1 MRYLL
6 CGINAKYIHS
16 NLAVFCLKAYAEANV
31 PGAGK
36 NVWNGRETDETGDG
50 KAEAAAGPEF
60 VIKEYTINH
69 YVENILQDLYEEK
82 ANVIVFSCYIWNID
96 YVRELAEELK
106 KVSPGVQIWAGG
118 PEVSYD
124 AERFLREN
132 PAVDL
137 VMQGEGERTFAALVM
152 KMEEMT
158 VGVTGKSSSSWRC
171 PVGGRC
177 PVPGGREMASDNAPG
192 GRGTALPDKNVLIY
206 NTGFAPVMDMNE
218 IPFVYEDFHLFEH
231 KIIYYESSRGCPFS
245 CSYCLSSVDKTVRFR
260 SLSKVLPELKRF
272 LDAGVPQVKFVDR
285 TFNCNKKHAMAIWE
299 YICEHDNGETNF
311 HFEISADLLDE
322 EALALFARMRP
333 GLIQLEIGVQST
345 NPPTIAAIHRNM
357 NLERLFARVDRVRA
371 LGNIHQH
378 LDLIAGLPYEDYAQF
393 KKSFNDLYAH
403 RPDQLQLG
411 FLKVLKGTVMEDEAG
426 SYEIRYRSRAPYEV
440 LSTAWLDYDAV
451 IRLKGIEELVEIYY
465 NSGQFSCILQ
475 YVMPQFASPFDFF
488 EQFSLSYR
496 RKNCH
501 KMNHNRMD
509 RYRILREFLL
519 EKGVELPF
527 QDEVFLL
534 DMYLRENIKS
544 RPDWACDLA
553 PFRRQWKEMYRTQGD
568 RLFPEDWENGVYDS
582 KKAAGRSHL
591 EPFHFDAL
599 RMLEEG
605 VLEKRDCVCLF
616 DYSRKNPLNK
626 NARLTML

>member
-50 KAEAAAGPEF
+50 KAEATAGPEF

-152 KMEEMT
+152 KMEEMPA
-158 VGVTGKSSSSWRC
+158 GVAWRC
-171 PVGGRC
+171 PVGGTA
-177 PVPGGREMASDNAPG
+177 GGREMASDNAPG
-192 GRGTALPDKNVLIY
+192 GRETALPDKNVLIY
-206 NTGFAPVMDMNE
+206 NTGFAPVMDMDE

>member
-50 KAEAAAGPEF
+50 KAEATAGPEF

-152 KMEEMT
+152 KMEEMPA
-158 VGVTGKSSSSWRC
+158 GVAWRC
-171 PVGGRC
+171 PVGGTA
-177 PVPGGREMASDNAPG
+177 GGREMASDNAPG
-192 GRGTALPDKNVLIY
+192 GRETALPDKNVLIY
-206 NTGFAPVMDMNE
+206 NTGFAPVMDMDE

-345 NPPTIAAIHRNM
+345 NPPTIVAIHRNM
-357 NLERLFARVDRVRA
+357 NLERLFDRVDRVRA

-465 NSGQFSCILQ
+465 NSGQFSCILH
-475 YVMPQFASPFDFF
+475 YVMSQFASPFDFF

-519 EKGVELPF
+519 EQGVELPF

-544 RPDWACDLA
+544 RPDWACDLS

-568 RLFPEDWENGVYDS
+568 RMFPEDWENGVYDS

-605 VLEKRDCVCLF
+605 VLEKRDCICLF